1 MASFALLLGMAA
13 LVSVNGAATISQRII
28 TTALGAASYSYTY
41 TVTTPTTAWHPP
53 TFSTAAPVPACSE
66 SMCPAMSGKTCTDTG
81 GVTYG
86 ILCATRFSGI
96 VITNS
101 GKKFLLERD
110 EDFEQIEAEMRGGRE
125 KRDYTGTFDNCAGF
139 CDTYDKAVSRSRNVP
154 LTMTDR

>member
-1 MASFALLLGMAA
+1 
-13 LVSVNGAATISQRII
+13 
-28 TTALGAASYSYTY
+28 
-41 TVTTPTTAWHPP
+41 
-53 TFSTAAPVPACSE
+53 
-66 SMCPAMSGKTCTDTG
+66 MSGKTCTDTG

-139 CDTYDKAVSRSRNVP
+139 CDTYDKASCGGVGFQGGYCMAYDTVTGTFSSGNGVAALRQ
-154 LTMTDR
+154 